1 MDSRRVD
8 LLPLAAFIAKLQFV
22 IGRVQ
27 RQSADV
33 RHGRDARDGL
43 LDGHEVLQLAVEG
56 VELRVL

>member
-43 LDGHEVLQLAVEG
+43 LDGHEVLQLLIEIF
-56 VELRVL
+56 